1 MVTSLNV
8 NKFGPKCEHSNVH
21 KLNLCLSNIENINL
35 RSTKLTNRQCSEIF
49 KVSKGDSKLKVLN
62 IGNNDLMSVETD
74 TLAKTVNKVEECNLY
89 SCKMSVHQL
98 EAIFKLLNE
107 DCKLKIL
114 NMSGVTLSLVEVDVI
129 SKAIAN
135 LEEVDLR
142 DTDLTTEQLEA
153 IFMEIKSRRK
163 LKNLILCAE
172 DLRSVQIDSLVEA
185 LRCLEGVNLDEA
197 WLTPE
202 QWAAVSNIPEDCMP
216 KAL

>member
-89 SCKMSVHQL
+89 
-98 EAIFKLLNE
+98 
-107 DCKLKIL
+107 
-114 NMSGVTLSLVEVDVI
+114 
-129 SKAIAN
+129 
-135 LEEVDLR
+135 
-142 DTDLTTEQLEA
+142 
-153 IFMEIKSRRK
+153 
-163 LKNLILCAE
+163 
-172 DLRSVQIDSLVEA
+172 
-185 LRCLEGVNLDEA
+185 
-197 WLTPE
+197 
-202 QWAAVSNIPEDCMP
+202 
-216 KAL
+216 